1 MAEAGPPG
9 VADRAFAPG
18 VAVPTVSVIVPVH
31 NGGDD
36 LARCL
41 EAIGRSAWRPLECL
55 VVDDASTDGLTE
67 ETARRSGARILRQ
80 SRQRGPAAARNAGAE
95 AAAGDILFFT
105 DADVVL
111 HEDAVGRAAEE
122 LARSP
127 DVAAVFGSYDVKPG
141 DASLISRYRNLYHHW
156 NHQVGAEEA
165 STFWSG
171 CGAVRRQVFQA
182 AGGFS
187 ESFARP
193 SIEDIE
199 LGYRLRAAGH
209 RIRLL
214 KDMQCTHLKRWTL
227 RNMVY
232 TDIFL
237 RGAPW
242 VELLRRFPD
251 APADLNLGWRSRLA
265 TGLTGL
271 LLLTL
276 LALAW
281 LRPGAT
287 LPFAALLT
295 ACLLGAALASSRW
308 REVFGKRLG
317 RPSAERF
324 GAAKRLTGALAVT
337 LAVALP
343 LLAAWREPDPWA
355 LLPLLLALAVAALQ
369 FDFYRLLTRLHGLAF
384 ALAVLPLQLLF
395 FLGCGLSI
403 ALGLARHATTGRPKT

>member
-1 MAEAGPPG
+1 MA
-9 VADRAFAPG
+9 D
-18 VAVPTVSVIVPVH
+18 PTVSVIVPVH

-36 LARCL
+36 LVRCL
-41 EAIGRSAWRPLECL
+41 EAISRSAWRPLECI
-55 VVDDASTDGLTE
+55 VVDDASTEVHTA
-67 ETARRSGARILRQ
+67 ETAQRFGARLLRQ
-80 SRQRGPAAARNAGAE
+80 PRQRGPAAARNAGAA

-111 HEDAVGRAAEE
+111 HEDAIGRAAHE

-127 DVAAVFGSYDVKPG
+127 GVAAAFGSYDANPG

-156 NHQVGAEEA
+156 NHQRGAEEA

-214 KDMQCTHLKRWTL
+214 KDMQGTHLKRWTL
-227 RNMVY
+227 RNMVH

-242 VELLRRFPD
+242 VELLQRFPD
-251 APADLNLGWRSRLA
+251 VPADLNLGWRSRLA

-271 LLLTL
+271 LVLTL

-281 LRPGAT
+281 QRPGAT

-295 ACLLGAALASSRW
+295 ACLLGAALASGRG
-308 REVFGKRLG
+308 RATPDERPG
-317 RPSAERF
+317 RPSGERL
-324 GAAKRLTGALAVT
+324 GVARRLTGLLAVT

-343 LLAAWREPDPWA
+343 VLTAWFEPDPWA
-355 LLPLLLALAVAALQ
+355 LLPLLLVLAVAALQ

-395 FLGCGLSI
+395 FLGCGLSVP
-403 ALGLARHATTGRPKT
+403 LGLARHATRAKPKA

>member
-1 MAEAGPPG
+1 MVEA
-9 VADRAFAPG
+9 D
-18 VAVPTVSVIVPVH
+18 PTVTVIVPVH

-41 EAIGRSAWRPLECL
+41 EAISRSAWRPLECI
-55 VVDDASTDGLTE
+55 VVDDASTDGRTA
-67 ETARRSGARILRQ
+67 ETAQRFGARVLRQ
-80 SRQRGPAAARNAGAE
+80 PRQQGPAAARNAGAA

-111 HEDAVGRAAEE
+111 HEDAIGRAADE

-127 DVAAVFGSYDVKPG
+127 GVAAVFGSYDAEPG

-171 CGAVRRQVFQA
+171 CGAVRRQIFQA

-199 LGYRLRAAGH
+199 LGYRLRAAGQ

-242 VELLRRFPD
+242 VELLRRFPGV
-251 APADLNLGWRSRLA
+251 PADLNLGWRSRLA

-276 LALAW
+276 LGLAW
-281 LRPGAT
+281 LRPAAT
-287 LPFAALLT
+287 LPFVALMA
-295 ACLLGAALASSRW
+295 ACLLSGGLAKRAASPTVGRKLADAAAVALAM
-308 REVFGKRLG
+308 G
-317 RPSAERF
+317 
-324 GAAKRLTGALAVT
+324 
-337 LAVALP
+337 LP
-343 LLAAWREPDPWA
+343 LLAASLAPGPWV
-355 LLPLLLALAVAALQ
+355 LPPLLLAAAVAALQ
-369 FDFYRLLTRLHGLAF
+369 LDFYRLVRRLHGLAF

-395 FLGCGLSI
+395 FLGCGLSVP
-403 ALGLARHATTGRPKT
+403 LGLARHASKGRNA

>member
-9 VADRAFAPG
+9 VAHRAFASG
-18 VAVPTVSVIVPVH
+18 VSVPTVSVVVPVH
-31 NGGDD
+31 NGGDG

-41 EAIGRSAWRPLECL
+41 EAIGRSAWRPLECI
-55 VVDDASTDGLTE
+55 VVDDASTDGHTA
-67 ETARRSGARILRQ
+67 ETAQRFGARVLRQ
-80 SRQRGPAAARNAGAE
+80 PRQRGPAAARNAGAA

-111 HEDAVGRAAEE
+111 HEDAIGRAADE

-127 DVAAVFGSYDVKPG
+127 GVAAVFGSYDAKPG
-141 DASLISRYRNLYHHW
+141 HASLISRYRNLYHHW

-199 LGYRLRAAGH
+199 LGYRLRASGH

-227 RNMVY
+227 RNMVS

-242 VELLRRFPD
+242 VELLRRYPD
-251 APADLNLGWRSRLA
+251 VPADLNLGWRSRLA

-295 ACLLGAALASSRW
+295 ACLLGAALASSRGLEAPGE
-308 REVFGKRLG
+308 RPG
-317 RPSAERF
+317 RPSAGRF

-337 LAVALP
+337 LAAALP

-384 ALAVLPLQLLF
+384 ALAALPLQLLF

-403 ALGLARHATTGRPKT
+403 PLGLARHVTTGRPKT